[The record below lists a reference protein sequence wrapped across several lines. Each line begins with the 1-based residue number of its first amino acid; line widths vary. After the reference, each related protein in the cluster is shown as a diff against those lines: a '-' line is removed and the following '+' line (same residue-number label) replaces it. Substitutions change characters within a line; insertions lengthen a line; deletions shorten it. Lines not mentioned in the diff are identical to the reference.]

1 MEVKKNPKV
10 DQEKNKSIF
19 FQLGLVIALTVI
31 FFGFNYKKYDKQ
43 NNDWE
48 QLVVTQVTEEEIEI
62 TKQEEPKQQPQQVS
76 TTVLQIV
83 EDDVVVNDDLDINAE
98 DDQNSTV
105 GDYVAPIETD
115 DEPKF
120 EEQEIFTIV
129 EETAEFPGG
138 EEGLFKFLSD
148 NVKYP
153 TMARESNVSGTV
165 FVTFVVEPDG
175 SVSNVKLLR
184 GIGGGCDEEAMRV
197 VKQMPR
203 WKAGK
208 QRGRPVRQQYNLPIK
223 FTLTN

>member
-19 FQLGLVIALTVI
+19 FQLGLVISLTVI

>member
-1 MEVKKNPKV
+1 MEVKKNPKA
-10 DQEKNKSIF
+10 DIERNKGVF
-19 FQLGLVIALTVI
+19 FQLGLVLALAI
-31 FFGFNYKKYDKQ
+31 MFFSFNYKQYDKKEAGW
-43 NNDWE
+43 D

-62 TKQEEPKQQPQQVS
+62 TKQDEPKQQPQQLS
-76 TTVLQIV
+76 TTELKIV
-83 EDDVVVNDDLDINAE
+83 EDDAVVNDELEVNAE
-98 DDQNSTV
+98 DDQNTQVS
-105 GDYVAPIETD
+105 DYVAPIETD

-138 EEGLFKFLSD
+138 EEGMFKFLSE

-153 TMARESNVSGTV
+153 TMARESNVQGTV

-197 VKQMPR
+197 VKSMPR

-223 FTLTN
+223 YTLTN